1 MACKDRDCPLAVHLD
16 NGWNAE
22 LAVQNIHTTLSKLG
36 IDLITRVLDWEEFK
50 DLQVSFL
57 KASTPDAEI
66 PTDHAIFAL
75 NYEIAH
81 KYKIKYFLNG
91 SNRQTESIMPRMWSQ
106 GHNDWTYIKSVHKK
120 FGTKKLNITLITVGL
135 KCNGTEIFQVLN
147 G

>member
-1 MACKDRDCPLAVHLD
+1 MPVTKHWETRLKDLVYKIKKDGKKKPFDCLIGISGGVDSSYVAWLVKDLGLRPLAVHLD

-22 LAVQNIHTTLSKLG
+22 LAVQNIHTTLSKLD

-81 KYKIKYFLNG
+81 KYKLKIL
-91 SNRQTESIMPRMWSQ
+91 
-106 GHNDWTYIKSVHKK
+106 HKW
-120 FGTKKLNITLITVGL
+120 
-135 KCNGTEIFQVLN
+135 
-147 G
+147 